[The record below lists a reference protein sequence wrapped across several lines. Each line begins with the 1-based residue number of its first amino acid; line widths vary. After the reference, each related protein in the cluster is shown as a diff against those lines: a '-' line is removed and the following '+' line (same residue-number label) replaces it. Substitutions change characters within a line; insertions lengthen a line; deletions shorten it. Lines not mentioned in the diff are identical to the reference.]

1 VNEAPD
7 IYLCIPENQTM
18 HHADLSNSQFLHQI
32 ETVTINPELFTHEAH
47 IRMAWLYLNVFD
59 QNTALQHISAAI
71 KGIDAK
77 YAGGMKYHHTI
88 TMVFANT
95 MAALMHNKVHKSWQ
109 EFISAN
115 TGLGISKKF
124 LADHYSEEVLYSNEA
139 KTQLIAPDKKPLP
152 AL

>member
-1 VNEAPD
+1 
-7 IYLCIPENQTM
+7 
-18 HHADLSNSQFLHQI
+18 
-32 ETVTINPELFTHEAH
+32 
-47 IRMAWLYLNVFD
+47 
-59 QNTALQHISAAI
+59 
-71 KGIDAK
+71 
-77 YAGGMKYHHTI
+77 
-88 TMVFANT
+88 MVFANT

-109 EFISAN
+109 ELISAN